1 MFGKDKKSA
10 KCSSYC
16 DKIIWEMHAKEI
28 GTFLNLETPLA
39 VHTSS
44 LMFDKIA
51 FSFSM
56 PSM

>member
-16 DKIIWEMHAKEI
+16 DKIMWEMCAKEI
-28 GTFLNLETPLA
+28 SAFLNLETPLA
-39 VHTSS
+39 VHTSF
-44 LMFDKIA
+44 LVVDKIA

-56 PSM
+56 PS